1 MEAKDEM
8 RQFIND
14 RNSERKRMRVIKD
27 RNIEREKKGVD

>member
-27 RNIEREKKGVD
+27 RNIEREK